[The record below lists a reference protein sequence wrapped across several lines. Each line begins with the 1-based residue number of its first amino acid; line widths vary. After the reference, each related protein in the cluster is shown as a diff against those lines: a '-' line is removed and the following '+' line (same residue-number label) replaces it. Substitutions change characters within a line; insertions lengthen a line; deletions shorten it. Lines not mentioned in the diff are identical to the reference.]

1 MKLSAILAAMGR
13 KRPERTERRARE
25 RDARQLVRDREKLAK
40 LVTGGAREHPL
51 EVTSAAVIE
60 SRAAAMPCAQCAG
73 EYRVVDHRSLGAG
86 LRAVDVAC
94 RRCGVPRT
102 LWFRIVVDEPN

>member
-1 MKLSAILAAMGR
+1 MSR

-25 RDARQLVRDREKLAK
+25 RDRRQLVRDREKLAK
-40 LVTGGAREHPL
+40 LVAGGAADHPID
-51 EVTSAAVIE
+51 VSSAAVIE
-60 SRAAAMPCAQCAG
+60 VRVGSLPCPQCEG
-73 EYRVVDHRSLGAG
+73 EYRVDEHRSEGPG

-94 RRCGVPRT
+94 RRCGTKRT

>member
-1 MKLSAILAAMGR
+1 MGR

-25 RDARQLVRDREKLAK
+25 RDARQLVREREKLAK
-40 LVTGGAREHPL
+40 LVAGGAREHPI
-51 EVTSAAVIE
+51 EVPSAAVIE
-60 SRAAAMPCAQCAG
+60 GRASALPCVQCGG
-73 EYRVVDHRSLGAG
+73 EYRVVEHRSEGAG
-86 LRAVDVAC
+86 LRALEVAC

>member
-1 MKLSAILAAMGR
+1 LDESVSR

-25 RDARQLVRDREKLAK
+25 RDARELVRDREKLAK
-40 LVTGGAREHPL
+40 LVAGGAADHPII
-51 EVTSAAVIE
+51 VGTAAVIE
-60 SRAAAMPCAQCAG
+60 GRVGACPQCGG
-73 EYRVVDHRSLGAG
+73 EYRVNEHRSAGSG

-94 RRCGVPRT
+94 RLCGVKRT